1 MKSHLSLI
9 EDARRKV
16 QKNEERRRRKRIVPH
31 HGYEKEVMGPTHP
44 VSSHCRVPKEA
55 SFDFNILIQH
65 SQHKKKKC
73 KNLFF

>member
-16 QKNEERRRRKRIVPH
+16 QKNDRKRIVPH

-65 SQHKKKKC
+65 SQHTKKHKKKHK
-73 KNLFF
+73 KKH